1 MRLPLTAL
9 VSGLA
14 FANGCVKQDA
24 AMFIEGALPLKAP
37 ACTVSNTDTVFQPSG
52 TLDLLA
58 AAGSGYTSFLK
69 VRTNL
74 PATFNNTD
82 VAQDQTRSP
91 NYPDFGPVDNNV
103 VIFESAAI
111 DLTIQGDVRTL
122 SAFSAAASAAGGG
135 TGVRFTC
142 QPGEC
147 STNPTGDAAAR
158 EVVPAAGTAFNI
170 QTTLNSPQV
179 IVTEALSGNTA
190 TILLN
195 TFIAAAKLDGAVN
208 EVDGKVN
215 AQIAQEVN
223 LLAVPG
229 QRQRVQTNISL
240 TGTTTGSG
248 DLRPVTSFDFPFGI
262 DVCIGCLRP
271 DAAFCEK
278 FDAVVVALAEG
289 GGAAAAPVQGCIASQ
304 DIPTAACGCVGA
316 DGQPDGRIVTNDADI
331 CRPEA
336 P

>member
-14 FANGCVKQDA
+14 FANGCVEQDA
-24 AMFIEGALPLKAP
+24 AMFIEGVLPLKAP
-37 ACTVSNTDTVFQPSG
+37 ACSVSNTDTVFQSSG

-58 AAGSGYTSFLK
+58 AAGSGYTAFLK

-82 VAQDQTRSP
+82 VSQDQTRSP
-91 NYPDFGPVDNNV
+91 NYPDYGPVDNNV

-111 DLTIQGDVRTL
+111 DMTIESDQASL
-122 SAFSAAASAAGGG
+122 SAFKVEADKLKRD
-135 TGVRFTC
+135 GVRFTC
-142 QPGEC
+142 TAAEC
-147 STNPTGDAAAR
+147 STNPNDDASAR
-158 EVVPAAGTAFNI
+158 EVVPAAGTVFNI

-179 IVTEALSGNTA
+179 VVTEVLSGNAA
-190 TILLN
+190 TILLK
-195 TFIAAAKLDGAVN
+195 TFTAAQAGLIDEDGLLKAK
-208 EVDGKVN
+208 E
-215 AQIAQEVN
+215 AQEIN
-223 LLAVPG
+223 LLAVPS

-240 TGTTTGSG
+240 TGTTTGNG
-248 DLRPVTSFDFPFGI
+248 DLRPVTSYDFPFGI

-271 DAAFCEK
+271 TAEFCEQ
-278 FDAVVVALAEG
+278 FDALVFEIEG
-289 GGAAAAPVQGCIASQ
+289 NDAAAADVENCIDSQ
-304 DIPTAACGCVGA
+304 DIPTAFCGCA
-316 DGQPDGRIVTNDADI
+316 RDDGTHDGRIVTNDAAI

>member
-24 AMFIEGALPLKAP
+24 AMFIEGVLPLKAP
-37 ACTVSNTDTVFQPSG
+37 ACSVSNTDTVFQSSG

-58 AAGSGYTSFLK
+58 AAGSGYTAFLK

-82 VAQDQTRSP
+82 VSQDQTRSP
-91 NYPDFGPVDNNV
+91 NYPDYGPVDNNV

-111 DLTIQGDVRTL
+111 DMTIQSDVASL
-122 SAFSAAASAAGGG
+122 SAFKAAAEIAAK
-135 TGVRFTC
+135 TAGVRFTC
-142 QPGEC
+142 TAAEC
-147 STNPTGDAAAR
+147 STNPNDDAAAR
-158 EVVPAAGTAFNI
+158 EVVPAAGTVFNI

-179 IVTEALSGNTA
+179 VVTEVLSGNAA

-195 TFIAAAKLDGAVN
+195 TFTAAKEKGLIDDDGLLKA
-208 EVDGKVN
+208 EE
-215 AQIAQEVN
+215 AQKLN
-223 LLAVPG
+223 LLALPG

-240 TGTTTGSG
+240 TGTTTGNG
-248 DLRPVTSFDFPFGI
+248 DLRPVTSYDFPFGI

-271 DAAFCEK
+271 TAEFCEQ
-278 FDAVVVALAEG
+278 FDALVFEIEG
-289 GGAAAAPVQGCIASQ
+289 NDAAAANVENCIDSQ
-304 DIPTAACGCVGA
+304 DIPTAFCGCARA
-316 DGQPDGRIVTNDADI
+316 DGTHDGRIVTNDADV
-331 CRPEA
+331 CRPEE

>member
-37 ACTVSNTDTVFQPSG
+37 ACIVSATDTVFQSSG

-58 AAGSGYTSFLK
+58 AAGSGYASFLK

-82 VAQDQTRSP
+82 VSQDQTRSP
-91 NYPDFGPVDNNV
+91 NYPDYGPVDNNV

-111 DLTIQGDVRTL
+111 DLALQSDKASL
-122 SAFSAAASAAGGG
+122 LAFGNAAAATEQE
-135 TGVRFTC
+135 TGLRFTC
-142 QPGEC
+142 GGGEC
-147 STNPTGDAAAR
+147 STNPNGDPAAR
-158 EVVPAAGTAFNI
+158 EIVPAAGTAFNI

-190 TILLN
+190 SILLN
-195 TFIAAAKLDGAVN
+195 TFIEAAKLHGAVDG
-208 EVDGKVN
+208 DGKIN
-215 AQIAQEVN
+215 AVVAQEVN
-223 LLAVPG
+223 LLVVPG

-278 FDAVVVALAEG
+278 VDAVVLGLVE
-289 GGAAAAPVQGCIASQ
+289 GGAAATPIEGCIASQ
-304 DIPTAACGCVGA
+304 DIQTAVCGCVRA
-316 DGQPDGRIVTNDADI
+316 DGTPDGRIVTNDADI
-331 CRPEA
+331 CRPR

>member
-37 ACTVSNTDTVFQPSG
+37 ACTVANTDTVFQPSG

-82 VAQDQTRSP
+82 VAQDQSRSP
-91 NYPDFGPVDNNV
+91 NYPDYGPVDNNV

-111 DLTIQGDVRTL
+111 DLTIQGDIDSL
-122 SAFSAAASAAGGG
+122 SAFGTAASAAAGD

-147 STNPTGDAAAR
+147 STNPNGDAAAR
-158 EVVPAAGTAFNI
+158 EVVPAAGTAFNV

-195 TFIAAAKLDGAVN
+195 TFIDAAKIAGALNDV
-208 EVDGKVN
+208 GQVN
-215 AQIAQEVN
+215 ADVAREFN
-223 LLAVPG
+223 LLALPG
-229 QRQRVQTNISL
+229 QKQRVQTNISL

-278 FDAVVVALAEG
+278 FDAVVVDLDK
-289 GGAAAAPVQGCIASQ
+289 GGAAAAKVEGCIASQ
-304 DIPTAACGCVGA
+304 DIATAACGCVGA
-316 DGQPDGRIVTNDADI
+316 DGKPDGRIVTNDADI
-331 CRPEA
+331 CRP
-336 P
+336 